1 MTTIVRRR
9 RNRISSIK
17 NEMGEWIL
25 SEYGAMDYIRGDFV
39 KLFTSSLTQ
48 SSITTPQPLRW
59 QAALSEEDSLSL
71 CSLVSDEE
79 IKHGLWSLKAFKA
92 LSSNGLHARFFQR
105 FWMIV
110 RESIWKEVKQIFKD
124 NKVPKYLNRTNIVLI
139 PKIAGPKT
147 LGNYRPIS
155 LCNTVYKIVSKMIVA
170 R

>member
-1 MTTIVRRR
+1 MEGDRKTAFHHMTTIVKRR

-59 QAALSEEDSLSL
+59 QAALSKEDSLSL

-92 LSSNGLHARFFQR
+92 PSPNGLHARFFQR
-105 FWMIV
+105 F
-110 RESIWKEVKQIFKD
+110 
-124 NKVPKYLNRTNIVLI
+124 
-139 PKIAGPKT
+139 
-147 LGNYRPIS
+147 
-155 LCNTVYKIVSKMIVA
+155 
-170 R
+170 